1 MTTLLLLG
9 AVVAEVT
16 GTLCLRQ
23 SRGLRRPRWVAA
35 TLGAYVVAFSGLAL
49 VLHRGL
55 PVGVAYA
62 VWAALGI
69 VLTALAGRVLFGDPL
84 DRRMVAGIAVVLTG
98 VALVELG

>member
-9 AVVAEVT
+9 AVLAEVT

-35 TLGAYVVAFSGLAL
+35 TFTAYVVAFTALGL
-49 VLHRGL
+49 VLHRGM

-62 VWAALGI
+62 VWAAMGI
-69 VLTALAGRVLFGDPL
+69 VLTAVAGRVLFDDPL
-84 DRRMVAGIAVVLTG
+84 DQRMVAGIAVVLTG